1 MTSFLMKC
9 KEIPNHFWQ
18 ILLEFLLLMIIFVDE
33 DIDAKGRGADGG
45 FWNFFST
52 ADPLTIILD
61 VFLNSFHTP
70 MRLVPFLLSFYRWGY
85 VSPEKLSDFLKVTQ
99 FAKAKSELIW
109 SLTPATGLSDKLFET
124 SKPWNEKQQKCKEN
138 GLKPRRRRRDEKQEP
153 SKNIVSLWL
162 ALDCGILKCM
172 LAVEVL
178 AQWSWICP
186 VQKIAF
192 SPNHKA
198 INSQG
203 WGTSLVDQWL
213 RLHSS
218 TAGGT
223 GLIPGWRTMIL
234 HAVWWRQ
241 EN

>member
-1 MTSFLMKC
+1 MKC

-70 MRLVPFLLSFYRWGY
+70 MRLVPFLRSFYRWGY

-138 GLKPRRRRRDEKQEP
+138 GLKPRRWRRDEKQEP